1 MAHFLFHQVGGCVI
15 FQIYPIMFCFTRSV
29 GVWFVICI
37 PWIIFRFTRFD
48 GVWCVRHIPWN
59 TLCFTRS
66 EHVSHGIFSVLPGQ
80 QAWICQTFSTIRSA
94 GVWFVRWMPWGIF
107 GFSRSGGV
115 WFVNANGPFLRTFM
129 RWSHQGNQDWKWGW
143 DVDLCS
149 SRQTVFQVTSIARKT
164 TKYHFTDFICWAKGK
179 GSGSSRV
186 GVSHRKDSRINFNL
200 VNF

>member
-1 MAHFLFHQVGGCVI
+1 MLILIWQVDFSALAIQSRCSVHRLANGFCQMYTMAHFLFHQVGGCVI

-80 QAWICQTFSTIRSA
+80 QAWFVRHFPPSGQQVCDLSDGCHRVFLVSA
-94 GVWFVRWMPWGIF
+94 GQGVYDLSMPMDH
-107 GFSRSGGV
+107 S
-115 WFVNANGPFLRTFM
+115 
-129 RWSHQGNQDWKWGW
+129 
-143 DVDLCS
+143 
-149 SRQTVFQVTSIARKT
+149 
-164 TKYHFTDFICWAKGK
+164 
-179 GSGSSRV
+179 
-186 GVSHRKDSRINFNL
+186 
-200 VNF
+200 